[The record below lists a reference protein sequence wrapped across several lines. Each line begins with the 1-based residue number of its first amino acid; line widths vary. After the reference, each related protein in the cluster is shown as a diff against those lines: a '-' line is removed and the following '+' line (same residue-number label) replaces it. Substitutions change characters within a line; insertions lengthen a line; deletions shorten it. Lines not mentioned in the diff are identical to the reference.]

1 MDLVV
6 EYNKNDFLYYTTAYD
21 TNGTLIQSDSN
32 IPCPVVKTYF
42 DSYGN
47 NKDKAIVLAEEL
59 CYNQKLADQLLDRTA
74 LHSGSDEMYANTIS
88 KYNSERLTTLNLA
101 IGIMVGIGA
110 ILKFR

>member
-6 EYNKNDFLYYTTAYD
+6 EYNKNDFLYYTTYIVGKD
-21 TNGTLIQSDSN
+21 LTLLTPDDKNVDCNTTPESDLG
-32 IPCPVVKTYF
+32 K
-42 DSYGN
+42 
-47 NKDKAIVLAEEL
+47 EL
-59 CYNQKLADQLLDRTA
+59 CYNKKLADQLLDRTA

-110 ILKFR
+110 IMNFR

>member
-6 EYNKNDFLYYTTAYD
+6 EYNKNDFLYYTTYID
-21 TNGTLIQSDSN
+21 SSDNLKQLTPDDKNVDCNTTPESDLGTQLSDLG
-32 IPCPVVKTYF
+32 K
-42 DSYGN
+42 
-47 NKDKAIVLAEEL
+47 EL